1 MASFRQI
8 TLVSAAGLLLAGCS
22 LNDLW
27 PSLTGDE
34 PSGQQIV
41 IAASETEA
49 ADDIIFDEPVD
60 GPLRSANEPSR
71 SIVDRPQNT
80 YQSDLP
86 LNSISPTGTYVG
98 SKVQQQ
104 RNELEVLGSSIG
116 TRRSQY
122 VVVRNTARQN
132 AQSYYATVAAI
143 TARLQVGSTPGTPIL
158 ASQWNATQS
167 ELDRLLTDIAALNTL
182 GNQVAADSAMAAY
195 LLDSVRATYGLQGAV
210 DEDHRQLALIEDETN
225 RTIVLI
231 NRLLGGLRQTTDRYT
246 NYVNSERKNLTTLAL
261 AIKNGEYL
269 GPSLSNQTGYIPPLK
284 SNAIPHSAE
293 ADKTISERR
302 PVIVIRF
309 DRQNVEFKQA
319 LYSTLSAVLERRP
332 QSTFDLVAIAPN
344 KGTPAEVALSS
355 NTAKGH
361 AQAVMRALAE
371 MGLPSN
377 RVSLAST
384 TSSSVQTNEVRIYAR

>member
-1 MASFRQI
+1 MGDI
-8 TLVSAAGLLLAGCS
+8 
-22 LNDLW
+22 W

-41 IAASETEA
+41 IAASEIDEA
-49 ADDIIFDEPVD
+49 ADVIFDEPENNPPRSEPVRAQTIQEPD
-60 GPLRSANEPSR
+60 GLINSVSR
-71 SIVDRPQNT
+71 
-80 YQSDLP
+80 
-86 LNSISPTGTYVG
+86 TGTYVG

-104 RNELEVLGSSIG
+104 RVELETLQSSIG
-116 TRRSQY
+116 TRRAQY

-132 AQSYYATVAAI
+132 AQSYYATAAAI
-143 TARLQVGSTPGTPIL
+143 TARLQVGSTPGNPIL
-158 ASQWNATQS
+158 SSQWNAAQS

-195 LLDSVRATYGLQGAV
+195 LLESVRATYGLQGAV

-225 RTIVLI
+225 RTVVLI
-231 NRLLGGLRQTTDRYT
+231 NRLLGGLRETTDRYT
-246 NYVNSERKNLTTLAL
+246 NYVNSERRNLTTLAL

-284 SNAIPHSAE
+284 SNAIPHSTE
-293 ADKTISERR
+293 LDETIDERR
-302 PVIVIRF
+302 PIIVIRF

-332 QSTFDLVAIAPN
+332 QSAFDLVAIAPN
-344 KGTPAEVALSS
+344 QGTPAEVALAS

-361 AQAVMRALAE
+361 AQTVMRALAE
-371 MGLPSN
+371 MGLPSD
-377 RVSLAST
+377 RISLAST

>member
-1 MASFRQI
+1 MSKLCS
-8 TLVSAAGLLLAGCS
+8 TLDIPILSSEWNSDFFSKA
-22 LNDLW
+22 NYIK
-27 PSLTGDE
+27 
-34 PSGQQIV
+34 SG
-41 IAASETEA
+41 A
-49 ADDIIFDEPVD
+49 ADI
-60 GPLRSANEPSR
+60 LRADVSWTGGITGALKTAHLAEAFGMNCEIHMTLLSLMDLAN
-71 SIVDRPQNT
+71 
-80 YQSDLP
+80 L
-86 LNSISPTGTYVG
+86 
-98 SKVQQQ
+98 
-104 RNELEVLGSSIG
+104 
-116 TRRSQY
+116 
-122 VVVRNTARQN
+122 
-132 AQSYYATVAAI
+132 
-143 TARLQVGSTPGTPIL
+143 
-158 ASQWNATQS
+158 
-167 ELDRLLTDIAALNTL
+167 
-182 GNQVAADSAMAAY
+182 
-195 LLDSVRATYGLQGAV
+195 
-210 DEDHRQLALIEDETN
+210 H
-225 RTIVLI
+225 
-231 NRLLGGLRQTTDRYT
+231 
-246 NYVNSERKNLTTLAL
+246 LAL